1 MEHSRPL
8 AAKYEQVYRVLRAS
22 RAPMTAYEVLDTVR
36 PHGISAPPTV
46 YRALNHLIKKGL
58 AHRLESINAYVACL
72 EPHRRHDSAIF
83 AICTDCDS
91 VDELFDNSILK
102 RLQAKALARSFKVDS
117 TTIEMMGR
125 CAACHRVSE
134 AP

>member
-1 MEHSRPL
+1 MWWPRLPSQNQH
-8 AAKYEQVYRVLRAS
+8 
-22 RAPMTAYEVLDTVR
+22 EVLDTVR
-36 PHGISAPPTV
+36 PQGISAPPTV

-58 AHRLESINAYVACL
+58 AHRLESINAYVACV
-72 EPHRRHDSAIF
+72 EPHRRHDSAVF

-91 VDELFDNSILK
+91 IDEFFDIRILK
-102 RLQAKALARSFKVDS
+102 RLHAKASERSFKVDS